1 MDTSN
6 KILKY
11 LETVEK
17 DVKFIEEQIKANP
30 NNITQYEEPVS
41 LKDYEAY
48 LQANMSPEKFQEYK
62 STRVTIPV
70 SQSAH
75 WSPVSQRSF
84 HQ

>member
-30 NNITQYEEPVS
+30 NNITEYEEQLDS
-41 LKDYEAY
+41 LLGNLGSKLLEI
-48 LQANMSPEKFQEYK
+48 SKEEE
-62 STRVTIPV
+62 TE
-70 SQSAH
+70 
-75 WSPVSQRSF
+75 
-84 HQ
+84 

>member
-30 NNITQYEEPVS
+30 NNITQYEEQLDS
-41 LKDYEAY
+41 LLGDLGSKLLEI
-48 LQANMSPEKFQEYK
+48 SKEEE
-62 STRVTIPV
+62 IE
-70 SQSAH
+70 
-75 WSPVSQRSF
+75 
-84 HQ
+84 

>member
-30 NNITQYEEPVS
+30 NNITQYEEQLDS
-41 LKDYEAY
+41 L
-48 LQANMSPEKFQEYK
+48 LANLGSELLSLSKEEETK
-62 STRVTIPV
+62 
-70 SQSAH
+70 
-75 WSPVSQRSF
+75 
-84 HQ
+84 

>member
-30 NNITQYEEPVS
+30 NNITQYEEQLDS
-41 LKDYEAY
+41 LLGNLGSKLLEIS
-48 LQANMSPEKFQEYK
+48 NEEK
-62 STRVTIPV
+62 TTN
-70 SQSAH
+70 
-75 WSPVSQRSF
+75 
-84 HQ
+84 